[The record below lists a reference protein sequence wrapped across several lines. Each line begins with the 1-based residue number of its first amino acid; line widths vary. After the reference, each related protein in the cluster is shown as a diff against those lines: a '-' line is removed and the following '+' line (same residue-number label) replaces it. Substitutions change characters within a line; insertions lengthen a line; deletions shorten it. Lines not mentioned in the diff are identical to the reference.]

1 MRKRFLSIALAMMMA
16 LTFTLAAAPAMAEDN
31 PYAEHLTFKVFT
43 IDGADNMKEWPLV
56 KQAMEKFNFD
66 FDIQLVAWDSWDETT
81 RTLTYTQSLPEVIAW
96 YNLNKDE
103 YLEWVEEGVFKALP
117 DDMSAYP
124 NLEKLMGSYTCFDQ
138 FRVDGKLYAFP
149 KIKNSNPVNLYTTY
163 MFAYRRDWARAM
175 GYDFAPVQS
184 LTYDEFLAYLRDVKV
199 KDPGKLGDK
208 LVPLDFD
215 NGGNH
220 WALFAQ
226 QWNQHIGSF
235 DIVDGKYVWGAQE
248 ESSLAALQAIKTMY
262 DEGLLAMDSYNDS
275 NNAGRERFLA
285 GRSAVLYGNLG
296 ATILQNTA
304 RTLATNVEG
313 FQEEDLGLICLE
325 TADGTYHVSQIDEWW
340 AAFAFAANCR
350 DEVMER
356 WLAVGDW
363 LLEQEQVETYAYGV
377 KGQDWD
383 YDEEGNVQLF
393 YTDADIAATGDKYY
407 IVQERAF
414 QKYFICEGLEVYLKG
429 NPAYSDYI
437 INDLFTTNMRTWE
450 SNATFAPTDYNLSNT
465 KNEDYYAFRSAV
477 INRVKEI
484 VIQAVIS
491 DDPAAV
497 WNDFVAENAEKGAEI
512 AEALT
517 EEFLK

>member
-1 MRKRFLSIALAMMMA
+1 MSKRFLSLALAMVMV
-16 LTFTLAAAPAMAEDN
+16 LTVMLAAVPAMAEEN
-31 PYAEHLTFKVFT
+31 PYAEHLTFTVFT

-66 FDIQLVAWDSWDETT
+66 FDIQLVAWDSWGETT
-81 RTLTYTQSLPEVIAW
+81 RTLAYTQSLPEVIAW
-96 YNLNKDE
+96 YDLNKEE
-103 YLEWVEEGVFKALP
+103 YLEWVEEGVFKAMP
-117 DDMSAYP
+117 EDMSAYP
-124 NLEKLMGSYTCFDQ
+124 NLKKLMDTYTCFNE
-138 FRVDGKLYAFP
+138 FTVDGKLYAFP

-163 MFAYRRDWARAM
+163 MFAYRRDWAKAM
-175 GYDFAPVQS
+175 GYDYAPVQT
-184 LTYDEFLAYLRDVKV
+184 LTYDEFLAYLRDVKA
-199 KDPGKLGDK
+199 KDPGQLGDK

-226 QWNQHIGSF
+226 QWNQRIASF
-235 DIVDGKYVWGAQE
+235 DIIDGKYVWGPLNE
-248 ESSLAALQAIKTMY
+248 TSVDALNAIKTLY
-262 DEGLLAMDSYNDS
+262 DEGLLAMDSYTDS

-313 FQEEDLGLICLE
+313 FNEEDLGIICLQA
-325 TADGTYHVSQIDEWW
+325 ADGTYHVSQIDEWW
-340 AAFAFAANCR
+340 AAFAFSANCR

-363 LLEQEQVETYAYGV
+363 LLEQEQIETYAYGE
-377 KGQDWD
+377 KGTDWD
-383 YDEEGNVQLF
+383 YDADGNVVLNW
-393 YTDADIAATGDKYY
+393 TDEDIAATGSKYY
-407 IVQERAF
+407 IAQERSF
-414 QKYFICEGLEVYLKG
+414 QKYFICEGLEVYLPG
-429 NPAYSDYI
+429 NPAYSSYI
-437 INDLFTTNMRTWE
+437 INDLFTTNMKTWE
-450 SNATFAPTDYNLSNT
+450 SNATFAATDYNLSNT

-477 INRVKEI
+477 NNNIKEI

-491 DDPAAV
+491 EDPAAV
-497 WNDFVAENAEKGAEI
+497 WSAFVAEHEEEANKI
-512 AEALT
+512 ADALT